1 MTNGE
6 FLFQAVTNLA
16 KQMQASGEPTGDTGS
31 KIHMH
36 PDDYLDFKTWFNEE
50 KVKKHPE
57 PAPGTSETAWFGY
70 DIIADETIPKS
81 KVVARQVKKGR

>member
-6 FLFQAVTNLA
+6 FLFRTVTELA
-16 KQMQASGEPTGDTGS
+16 GQMRDAGEPVGDTGS

-50 KVKKHPE
+50 KVKNNPDLV
-57 PAPGTSETAWFGY
+57 PGVSEAAWFGY
-70 DIIADETIPKS
+70 KIISDETIERS
-81 KVVARQVKKGR
+81 RVVARQVKKGR

>member
-6 FLFQAVTNLA
+6 FLFEAVTNLA

-36 PDDYLDFKTWFNEE
+36 PDDYLDFKTWFSEE
-50 KVKKHPE
+50 TEKEHPE
-57 PAPGTSETAWFGY
+57 LIPGAGEVAWFGY
-70 DIIADETIPKS
+70 RIIADETIPKS
-81 KVVARQVKKGR
+81 KVVARQVKT